1 MEETLGQ
8 IAVGCGI
15 VLLLLGVTRT
25 GFARTERR
33 YINPPGPAT

>member
-15 VLLLLGVTRT
+15 VLLLLGATRT
-25 GFARTERR
+25 AFAKTERR
-33 YINPPGPAT
+33 YANPSGAAA